1 MKVLYVI
8 KAPGWDDG
16 QLPFKEVEIFR
27 FVKEAETFE
36 TCDEDALKFFDQY
49 IRKPENRWDYLKLE
63 KHSGEN
69 ITTIDHT
76 GWFINTKTTSP

>member
-16 QLPFKEVEIFR
+16 QLPFKEVETFR
-27 FVKEAETFE
+27 FVKEAETSE
-36 TCDEDALKFFDQY
+36 TCDNEALKFFDEY
-49 IRKPENRWDYLKLE
+49 IKKPENRWDYLKLE
-63 KHSGEN
+63 KHLSGK

-76 GWFINTKTTSP
+76 GWLIKTKTTST